1 MQKRV
6 PGVAWCRH
14 SFILSF
20 FHRVSS
26 QLSASPDFAPVDSTN
41 CGLKTFKSKNF
52 RKLHNKQNLNLP
64 HSSNYLGCPSG
75 SVVKNPPANAED
87 ARDVVSI
94 HGLGRSP
101 GVRGGNP
108 LHYSCLE
115 NSMVHGARWT
125 TPRGGKE
132 LDRTEQLR
140 ERERTTIYIAFTFG
154 GSDGKESAYSA
165 GD

>member
-20 FHRVSS
+20 FHHVSS

-41 CGLKTFKSKNF
+41 CGLKTFKGKNF
-52 RKLHNKQNLNLP
+52 RKFHNKQNLNLP
-64 HSSNYLGCPSG
+64 HSSNCLGCPSG
-75 SVVKNPPANAED
+75 SVVKNPPASAED

-94 HGLGRSP
+94 PGLGRSP
-101 GVRGGNP
+101 GVKGGNP
-108 LHYSCLE
+108 LYYSCLE
-115 NSMVHGARWT
+115 NSMDHGARWT
-125 TPRGGKE
+125 TPRSGKE
-132 LDRTEQLR
+132 SDRTEQL
-140 ERERTTIYIAFTFG
+140 RERTTIYIAFTFG
-154 GSDGKESAYSA
+154 GSGGKESAYSA